1 MLVSNTIQS
10 VDPELMITKTRQYNI
25 FISQIFN
32 HSVEEAS
39 FTSRQGLAAAAS
51 LRLELKPSIKS
62 HLWHACACA
71 CFN

>member
-1 MLVSNTIQS
+1 MLQS

-62 HLWHACACA
+62 HLWHVCAWACI
-71 CFN
+71 N